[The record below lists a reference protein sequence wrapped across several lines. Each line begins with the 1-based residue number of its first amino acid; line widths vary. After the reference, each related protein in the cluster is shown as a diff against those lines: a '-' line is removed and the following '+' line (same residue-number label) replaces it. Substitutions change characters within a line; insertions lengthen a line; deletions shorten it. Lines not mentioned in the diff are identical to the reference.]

1 MSTLTDLSQ
10 LPVPDVVETLDF
22 ETLFTARKR
31 RFISLYPAEQRAE
44 VARTLNYES
53 EPIVKLLQENAYL
66 EMALRVRINEAAVA
80 NMLAHASGR
89 DLDNLAANFKVFR
102 LLISPGDSTA
112 VPPVEPL
119 YESDSDLR
127 MRAQQAFEG
136 LSVAGP
142 TAAYEYHARSADGRI
157 ADVSAISPHPCYVT
171 VSVLSREGNGQ
182 ASAELLAIV
191 DAALNDIDIRPVGDR
206 PTIQSAEII
215 PYQINALLYCY
226 PGPEQEPIR
235 QAAEQR
241 LKNYVNEQHRI
252 GRDIR
257 RSAIY
262 AALHVTGV
270 QRVELIAPAADV
282 IISRT
287 QASYCTEWRLAIG
300 GSDE

>member
-1 MSTLTDLSQ
+1 MSILTDLSR
-10 LPVPDVVETLDF
+10 LPVPDAVEALDF
-22 ETLFTARKR
+22 ETLFTARKQ

-66 EMALRVRINEAAVA
+66 EMVLRVRINEAAVA

-102 LLISPGDSTA
+102 LQIFPGDNTA

-127 MRAQQAFEG
+127 LRAQQAFEG

-157 ADVSAISPHPCYVT
+157 ADVSAISPYPCYVT

-182 ASAELLAIV
+182 ASVELLAIV

-287 QASYCTEWRLAIG
+287 QASYCTEWRIAIG

>member
-1 MSTLTDLSQ
+1 MSAQTDLSQ
-10 LPVPDVVETLDF
+10 LPIPDAVETLDF
-22 ETLFTARKR
+22 EILFTARKQ
-31 RFISLYPAEQRAE
+31 RFISLYPAAQQAE
-44 VARTLNYES
+44 VTRTLSYES

-89 DLDNLAANFKVFR
+89 NLDNLAANFKVFR
-102 LLISPGDSTA
+102 LLISSGDSTA
-112 VPPVEPL
+112 IPPVEPV

-127 MRAQQAFEG
+127 IRAQQALEG

-182 ASAELLAIV
+182 TSAELLAIV

-215 PYQINALLYCY
+215 PYQIDAQLYCY

-241 LKNYVNEQHRI
+241 LKNYVSEQHRI

-282 IISRT
+282 VISRT
-287 QASYCTEWRLAIG
+287 QASYCTEWRIAIG

>member
-1 MSTLTDLSQ
+1 MSALTDLSQ
-10 LPVPDVVETLDF
+10 LPIPDVVETLDF
-22 ETLFTARKR
+22 ETLFTARKQ
-31 RFISLYPAEQRAE
+31 RFISLYPAEQQAE
-44 VARTLNYES
+44 VTRTLGYES
-53 EPIVKLLQENAYL
+53 EPFVKLLQENTYL

-80 NMLAHASGR
+80 NMLAHAAGR
-89 DLDNLAANFKVFR
+89 DLDNLVANFKVFR
-102 LLISPGDSTA
+102 LQISPGDSTA
-112 VPPVEPL
+112 IPPVDPVH
-119 YESDSDLR
+119 ESDSDLR

-171 VSVLSREGNGQ
+171 VSVLSREGNGL

-191 DAALNDIDIRPVGDR
+191 DSALNDIDIRPVGDR
-206 PTIQSAEII
+206 PTIQSAEVI
-215 PYQINALLYCY
+215 PYQIDAVLYCY

-241 LKNYVNEQHRI
+241 LKSYVNDQHRI

-270 QRVELIAPAADV
+270 QRVELLSPAVDV
-282 IISRT
+282 IINKT
-287 QASYCTEWRLAIG
+287 QASYCTGWQIAIG

>member
-1 MSTLTDLSQ
+1 MSALTDLSQ

-22 ETLFTARKR
+22 ETLFTARKQ

-44 VARTLNYES
+44 VARTLSYES

-112 VPPVEPL
+112 VPPVEPV

-136 LSVAGP
+136 LSIAGP

-206 PTIQSAEII
+206 PTVQSAEII

-241 LKNYVNEQHRI
+241 LKKYVNEQHRI

-287 QASYCTEWRLAIG
+287 QASYCTEWRIAIG

>member
-1 MSTLTDLSQ
+1 MSALTDLSQ

-31 RFISLYPAEQRAE
+31 RFINLYPAEQRAE
-44 VARTLNYES
+44 VARTLNFES

-112 VPPVEPL
+112 VPPVEPV

-171 VSVLSREGNGQ
+171 VSVLSRQGNGQ

-241 LKNYVNEQHRI
+241 LNNYVNEQHRI

-270 QRVELIAPAADV
+270 QRVELIAPVADV

-287 QASYCTEWRLAIG
+287 QASYCTEWRIAIG

>member
-1 MSTLTDLSQ
+1 MSALTDLSQ

-112 VPPVEPL
+112 VPPVEPV

-127 MRAQQAFEG
+127 IRAQQAFEG

-287 QASYCTEWRLAIG
+287 QASYCTEWRIAIG

>member
-1 MSTLTDLSQ
+1 MSALTDLSQ
-10 LPVPDVVETLDF
+10 LPIPDVVETLDF
-22 ETLFTARKR
+22 ETLFTTRKQ
-31 RFISLYPAEQRAE
+31 RFISLYPAELQAE
-44 VARTLNYES
+44 VARTLGYES
-53 EPIVKLLQENAYL
+53 EPFVKLLQENTYL

-80 NMLAHASGR
+80 NMLAHAAGS
-89 DLDNLAANFKVFR
+89 DLDNLVANFKVFR
-102 LLISPGDSTA
+102 LQISPGDSTA
-112 VPPVEPL
+112 IPPVDPV

-157 ADVSAISPHPCYVT
+157 ADVSAISPYPCHVT
-171 VSVLSREGNGQ
+171 VSVLSREGNGL

-206 PTIQSAEII
+206 PTIQSAEVI
-215 PYQINALLYCY
+215 PHQIDAVLYCY

-241 LKNYVNEQHRI
+241 LKSYVNDQHRI

-270 QRVELIAPAADV
+270 QRVELLSPAVDV
-282 IISRT
+282 IISKT
-287 QASYCTEWRLAIG
+287 QASYCTGWQIAIG

>member
-1 MSTLTDLSQ
+1 MSALTDLSQ
-10 LPVPDVVETLDF
+10 LPVPDTVETLDF
-22 ETLFTARKR
+22 ETLFTARKQ
-31 RFISLYPAEQRAE
+31 RFISLYPVEQRAE

-80 NMLAHASGR
+80 NMLAHASRR
-89 DLDNLAANFKVFR
+89 DLDNLTANFKVFR

-112 VPPVEPL
+112 VPPVEPV
-119 YESDSDLR
+119 YESDDALR
-127 MRAQQAFEG
+127 IRAQQAFEG

-142 TAAYEYHARSADGRI
+142 TAAYEYHAHSADGRI

-191 DAALNDIDIRPVGDR
+191 DDALNDIDIRPVGDR

-215 PYQINALLYCY
+215 PYQINALLYYY

-241 LKNYVNEQHRI
+241 LKNYINEQHRI

-270 QRVELIAPAADV
+270 QRVELIAPDADV

-287 QASYCTEWRLAIG
+287 QASFCTEWQIAIG
-300 GSDE
+300 GNDE

>member
-1 MSTLTDLSQ
+1 MSALTDLSQ

-22 ETLFTARKR
+22 ETLFTARKQ

-112 VPPVEPL
+112 VPPIEPV

-127 MRAQQAFEG
+127 IRAQQAFEG

-182 ASAELLAIV
+182 ASAELLEIV

-206 PTIQSAEII
+206 PTIQSAEVI

-241 LKNYVNEQHRI
+241 LKSYVSEQHRI

-270 QRVELIAPAADV
+270 QRVELTAPTADV

-287 QASYCTEWRLAIG
+287 QASYCTEWRIAIG
-300 GSDE
+300 GNDE